1 MTVGGPTEILGL
13 KSSQF
18 IEWGRNQIC
27 WTKSG
32 TRWLTF
38 TNNTKNSK
46 YAMKSPL
53 TKQYRDAL
61 HMLRKDYTLIIGNLD
76 KGGRLVLMNKAD
88 NIEKMYSILNDPT
101 KFKWLNDV
109 KDINMEAEKLQT
121 NSLKELE
128 K

>member
-1 MTVGGPTEILGL
+1 
-13 KSSQF
+13 
-18 IEWGRNQIC
+18 
-27 WTKSG
+27 
-32 TRWLTF
+32 
-38 TNNTKNSK
+38 
-46 YAMKSPL
+46 MKSPI